1 MRTSKLVT
9 TLKDLEKIVRK
20 APRFTYT
27 EHYGKSLRVGEC
39 SNETLRVEY
48 DDNWV
53 NLYWQWLGKLEIGK
67 GLRDEFFYSIEGG
80 RTKKKYRGHFTIED
94 CSDKKYLCKLRR
106 ISTMAR
112 EKYLKM
118 KK

>member
-1 MRTSKLVT
+1 MRTNKLVA

-27 EHYGKSLRVGEC
+27 KHYGESLRAGEC

-53 NLYWQWLGKLEIGK
+53 ELYWQWLGKLEIGK
-67 GLRDEFFYSIEGG
+67 GLRAEFFYSIEG
-80 RTKKKYRGHFTIED
+80 RAKKKDYGYFTIEHS
-94 CSDKKYLCKLRR
+94 SDKKYLCKLRH
-106 ISTMAR
+106 ISAMAR
-112 EKYLKM
+112 EKYLKI